1 MTESI
6 VLVTTGDDINIA
18 KSTECPVSGV
28 NRTKTFHVKHFGTI
42 FLSRALKASYSCQ
55 RGIGTIAQ
63 NSWISAAGPTAHGAG
78 LASG

>member
-6 VLVTTGDDINIA
+6 VLVTTADDINIA
-18 KSTECPVSGV
+18 KSTDDPVYGV

-42 FLSRALKASYSCQ
+42 FLRPALKASYSCR
-55 RGIGTIAQ
+55 RGIRTIAQ
-63 NSWISAAGPTAHGAG
+63 NYWISAAGPTARGAG